1 MAVKAR
7 RIIYSDMV
15 RRNAVEARNLLQEID
30 DLEKSNNIKVLGIET
45 IDGVLSRSA
54 VETAIDSLKD
64 TLGKI
69 NLDEIA
75 KSVDHDIKEFA
86 IA

>member
-1 MAVKAR
+1 M
-7 RIIYSDMV
+7 I
-15 RRNAVEARNLLQEID
+15 RRNAVEIRNLQQEIE

-45 IDGVLSRSA
+45 IDGILSRPV

-64 TLGKI
+64 TFGKI

-75 KSVDHDIKEFA
+75 KSVDRDIKAFSKNV
-86 IA
+86 